1 MKKVLL
7 CILDGVGIRRDK
19 VGNAIRLANTPNLDY
34 LWNNY
39 PHTMLY
45 ASGSKVGL
53 PDGEMGNSEV
63 GHSNIGLGRVMKQSL
78 EKINESIRNGE
89 FFGNS
94 ELLSAINYAKK
105 NNSKLHLIGLLS
117 DGGIHSNINHLF
129 SLLEL
134 CKNNN
139 FNRVYIH
146 IITDGRD
153 TAIDSGIKYIKLLE
167 DKIKELRIGVI
178 VDLCGRYYAMDRDNN
193 FDRVKLAYDMLT
205 MSKGEIYHDIEE
217 AWYDNQKKGMTD
229 EFMMPSVI
237 NRDGKIESND
247 AVIVY
252 NYRSDR
258 LRELFASLTNKEFK
272 CFDRDIPDNIKLVTM
287 FPVSQDVI
295 CTNAFKEEEF
305 GNSLGVII
313 EKNNLSQLRIAETEK
328 YAHVTYFFD
337 GGKYLD
343 LKNEK
348 KILIPSPKV
357 KTYDLMPE
365 MSAYKIK
372 DTLLKE
378 LNNNYDLIV
387 LNFAN
392 GDMVG
397 HTGILDSGIK
407 ACEVLDECLGDII
420 KNIGD
425 YTLIVTADHG
435 NCELMIND
443 DGSVNTSHTTNLVPF
458 IIMDKGYELKESGK
472 LADIAV
478 TILNIMG
485 VLVPKDMT
493 GSNLIK

>member
-7 CILDGVGIRRDK
+7 CILDGVGIRRNK

-39 PHTMLY
+39 PHTMLH

-305 GNSLGVII
+305 GNSLGVVI

-328 YAHVTYFFD
+328 YEHVTYFFD

-397 HTGILDSGIK
+397 HTGVLDSGIK

-443 DGSVNTSHTTNLVPF
+443 DGSVNTNHTTNLVPF

-478 TILNIMG
+478 TILNIMDI
-485 VLVPKDMT
+485 LVPKDMT

>member
-39 PHTMLY
+39 PHTMLH

-78 EKINESIRNGE
+78 EKINESIRNGN

-272 CFDRDIPDNIKLVTM
+272 CFDRDIPDNIKLVMM

-305 GNSLGVII
+305 GNSLGVVI

-328 YAHVTYFFD
+328 YEHVTYFFD

-443 DGSVNTSHTTNLVPF
+443 DGSVNTNHTTNLVPF

>member
-1 MKKVLL
+1 MKKILL
-7 CILDGVGIRRDK
+7 CIMDGVGYRENRL
-19 VGNAIRLANTPNLDY
+19 GNAVKNASTPYIDMLSTK
-34 LWNNY
+34 Y
-39 PHTMLY
+39 PNIELE
-45 ASGSKVGL
+45 ASGSFVGL
-53 PDGEMGNSEV
+53 PDEVMGNSEV
-63 GHSNIGLGRVMKQSL
+63 GHSTIGSGRIIYQSL
-78 EKINESIRNGE
+78 VKINNSIRDKSIFDNKV
-89 FFGNS
+89 
-94 ELLSAINYAKK
+94 LIDTMDMAKE
-105 NNSKLHLIGLLS
+105 NNKKLHLIGLLS
-117 DGGIHSNINHLF
+117 DGRIHSDINHLF
-129 SLLEL
+129 TLLEM
-134 CKNNN
+134 CKTSTVSN
-139 FNRVYIH
+139 VYIH
-146 IITDGRD
+146 VVTDGRD
-153 TAIDSGIKYIKLLE
+153 TSPVAGIKFIDLLNK
-167 DKIKELRIGVI
+167 KIRELGVGKI
-178 VDLCGRYYAMDRDNN
+178 ATVCGRYYMMDRDNR
-193 FDRVKLAYDMLT
+193 FDRVELAYKMLVDGIGDKYETASDAWHSNQDM
-205 MSKGEIYHDIEE
+205 GI
-217 AWYDNQKKGMTD
+217 TD
-229 EFMMPSVI
+229 EFIKPSIINDNGMINDGDSVI
-237 NRDGKIESND
+237 AFNFRP
-247 AVIVY
+247 
-252 NYRSDR
+252 DR
-258 LRELFASLTNKEFK
+258 LRELFSALSNKDYQ
-272 CFDRDIPDNIKLVTM
+272 CFDRTIVNELKVVTM
-287 FPVSQDVI
+287 MPVADTVKCKNIFSYDIVDNTLGMVI
-295 CTNAFKEEEF
+295 SKR
-305 GNSLGVII
+305 G
-313 EKNNLSQLRIAETEK
+313 LSQLRIAETEK

-343 LKNEK
+343 FKNEK

-443 DGSVNTSHTTNLVPF
+443 DGSVNTNHTTNLVPF

>member
-193 FDRVKLAYDMLT
+193 FDRIKFAYDMLT

-237 NRDGKIESND
+237 NRDGKIENND

>member
-7 CILDGVGIRRDK
+7 CILDGVGIRRNK

-39 PHTMLY
+39 PHTMLH
-45 ASGSKVGL
+45 ASGNKVGL

-193 FDRVKLAYDMLT
+193 FDRIKFAYDMLT

-295 CTNAFKEEEF
+295 CTNAFKEEELE
-305 GNSLGVII
+305 NSLGVVI

-328 YAHVTYFFD
+328 YVHVTYFFD

-397 HTGILDSGIK
+397 HTGVLDSGIK

-443 DGSVNTSHTTNLVPF
+443 DGSVNTNHTTNLVPF

>member
-1 MKKVLL
+1 M
-7 CILDGVGIRRDK
+7 
-19 VGNAIRLANTPNLDY
+19 
-34 LWNNY
+34 
-39 PHTMLY
+39 
-45 ASGSKVGL
+45 
-53 PDGEMGNSEV
+53 
-63 GHSNIGLGRVMKQSL
+63 
-78 EKINESIRNGE
+78 
-89 FFGNS
+89 
-94 ELLSAINYAKK
+94 
-105 NNSKLHLIGLLS
+105 
-117 DGGIHSNINHLF
+117 
-129 SLLEL
+129 
-134 CKNNN
+134 
-139 FNRVYIH
+139 
-146 IITDGRD
+146 
-153 TAIDSGIKYIKLLE
+153 LE

-237 NRDGKIESND
+237 NRDGKIENND

-258 LRELFASLTNKEFK
+258 LRELFASLTNKDFK
-272 CFDRDIPDNIKLVTM
+272 CFDRYIPDNIKLVTM

-305 GNSLGVII
+305 DNSLGVVI

-343 LKNEK
+343 FKNEK

-372 DTLLKE
+372 DTLLNE

-485 VLVPKDMT
+485 ILVPRDMT

>member
-7 CILDGVGIRRDK
+7 CILDGVGIRRNK

-39 PHTMLY
+39 PHTMLH

-237 NRDGKIESND
+237 NRDGKIENND

-305 GNSLGVII
+305 ENS
-313 EKNNLSQLRIAETEK
+313 
-328 YAHVTYFFD
+328 
-337 GGKYLD
+337 
-343 LKNEK
+343 
-348 KILIPSPKV
+348 
-357 KTYDLMPE
+357 
-365 MSAYKIK
+365 
-372 DTLLKE
+372 
-378 LNNNYDLIV
+378 
-387 LNFAN
+387 
-392 GDMVG
+392 
-397 HTGILDSGIK
+397 
-407 ACEVLDECLGDII
+407 
-420 KNIGD
+420 
-425 YTLIVTADHG
+425 
-435 NCELMIND
+435 
-443 DGSVNTSHTTNLVPF
+443 
-458 IIMDKGYELKESGK
+458 
-472 LADIAV
+472 
-478 TILNIMG
+478 
-485 VLVPKDMT
+485 
-493 GSNLIK
+493 

>member
-39 PHTMLY
+39 PHTMLH

-78 EKINESIRNGE
+78 EKINESIRNGK

-237 NRDGKIESND
+237 NRDGKIENND

-305 GNSLGVII
+305 ENSLGVVI

-328 YAHVTYFFD
+328 YVHVTYFFD

-397 HTGILDSGIK
+397 HTGVLDSGIK

-443 DGSVNTSHTTNLVPF
+443 DGSVNTNHTTNLVPF

>member
-39 PHTMLY
+39 PHTMLH

>member
-7 CILDGVGIRRDK
+7 CILDGVGIRRNK

-39 PHTMLY
+39 PHTMLH

-78 EKINESIRNGE
+78 EKINESIRNGN

-237 NRDGKIESND
+237 NRDGKIENND

-305 GNSLGVII
+305 GNSLGVVI

-328 YAHVTYFFD
+328 YEHVTYFFD
-337 GGKYLD
+337 GGKHLD

-397 HTGILDSGIK
+397 HTGVLDSGIK

-443 DGSVNTSHTTNLVPF
+443 DGSVNTNHTTNLVPF

>member
-1 MKKVLL
+1 M
-7 CILDGVGIRRDK
+7 
-19 VGNAIRLANTPNLDY
+19 
-34 LWNNY
+34 
-39 PHTMLY
+39 
-45 ASGSKVGL
+45 
-53 PDGEMGNSEV
+53 
-63 GHSNIGLGRVMKQSL
+63 
-78 EKINESIRNGE
+78 
-89 FFGNS
+89 
-94 ELLSAINYAKK
+94 
-105 NNSKLHLIGLLS
+105 
-117 DGGIHSNINHLF
+117 
-129 SLLEL
+129 
-134 CKNNN
+134 
-139 FNRVYIH
+139 
-146 IITDGRD
+146 
-153 TAIDSGIKYIKLLE
+153 
-167 DKIKELRIGVI
+167 
-178 VDLCGRYYAMDRDNN
+178 
-193 FDRVKLAYDMLT
+193 
-205 MSKGEIYHDIEE
+205 
-217 AWYDNQKKGMTD
+217 
-229 EFMMPSVI
+229 
-237 NRDGKIESND
+237 
-247 AVIVY
+247 IVY

-305 GNSLGVII
+305 DNSLGVVI

-485 VLVPKDMT
+485 ILVPRDMT